1 MIKIIAVGIWVC
13 IASLGSSYAVASYV
27 SQEATTETKE
37 PTYFVGLDYRKTE
50 GITVPIIARNAIQ
63 GYVLASFVYTVDGEI
78 ANKLAVPPDPF
89 ILDEAFRS
97 VYTTS
102 TFDFEK
108 PEQYD
113 LAALTSMIRDA
124 VNARY
129 KQDVVHEVLIEQFD
143 FLPKGQIGGE
153 GLRQSMTAPPSAG

>member
-1 MIKIIAVGIWVC
+1 MIKIIAIGIWVC
-13 IASLGSSYAVASYV
+13 IASLGSSYAVASYL
-27 SQEATTETKE
+27 SGNAAAEGTE

-50 GITVPIIARNAIQ
+50 GITVPIIAKNAIQ
-63 GYVLASFVYTVDGEI
+63 GYVLASFVYTVDGKI
-78 ANKLAVPPDPF
+78 AGALAVPPDPF

-97 VYTTS
+97 VYTAS

-108 PEQYD
+108 PEQFD
-113 LAALTSMIRDA
+113 LAALTNTIRDS

-143 FLPKGQIGGE
+143 FLPKGEIGGE
-153 GLRQSMTAPPSAG
+153 GLKQSTAAATAG

>member
-1 MIKIIAVGIWVC
+1 MIKIIAIGIWVC
-13 IASLGSSYAVASYV
+13 IASLGTSYAVASYV
-27 SQEATTETKE
+27 SNEASAETVE

-50 GITVPIIARNAIQ
+50 GITVPIIAKNAIQ
-63 GYVLASFVYTVDGEI
+63 GYVIASFVYTVDGEI

-89 ILDEAFRS
+89 ILDEAFRA
-97 VYTTS
+97 VYTAS

-113 LAALTSMIRDA
+113 LAALTNAIRDS
-124 VNARY
+124 VNGRY
-129 KQDVVHEVLIEQFD
+129 KQEIVHEILIEQFD

-153 GLRQSMTAPPSAG
+153 GLNRAPVEPATSG

>member
-1 MIKIIAVGIWVC
+1 MIKIIAIGIWVC
-13 IASLGSSYAVASYV
+13 IASLGSSYAVASYY
-27 SQEATTETKE
+27 SGGPEKE
-37 PTYFVGLDYRKTE
+37 PAPTYFAGLDYRKTE
-50 GITVPIIARNAIQ
+50 GITVPIIAKNAIQ
-63 GYVLASFVYTVDGEI
+63 GYVLASFVYTVDGEM
-78 ANKLAVPPDPF
+78 ANKLSVPPDPF

-97 VYTTS
+97 VYATS

-113 LAALTSMIRDA
+113 LAALTNTIKDA

-129 KQDVVHEVLIEQFD
+129 KQEVVHEVLIEQFD

-153 GLRQSMTAPPSAG
+153 GLKQAAPASAG